1 MNGKGQQMTTP
12 GERIRQAREAK
23 GLSQTDLA
31 RRVGVK
37 QPSIQNIENGRTK
50 DPRKLMEI
58 AAVLDIPLA
67 ELRPTM
73 ATLNRIVAQPPAVA
87 NPQADFPVFF
97 ASPAA
102 GNDEGWVLSPEPVE
116 YVERPSL
123 LATVRGSYGLRVSGS
138 AMEPAYEPGDI
149 VFVHPYLPPVL
160 DSDVLLRGEA
170 EGLLRGTI
178 RRLVGETSS
187 AWRVRQWNPRRDSEL
202 ARSEW
207 PKADRVVGK
216 YNRK

>member
-1 MNGKGQQMTTP
+1 MTTP
-12 GERIRQAREAK
+12 GERIRQAREAR

-73 ATLNRIVAQPPAVA
+73 ATLSRIVAQPPAVA
-87 NPQADFPVFF
+87 NPQADFPVYF
-97 ASPAA
+97 ASPAP
-102 GNDEGWVLSPEPVE
+102 GEGWVLSPEPVE

-123 LATVRGSYGLRVSGS
+123 LATVRDSYGLRVSGS
-138 AMEPAYEPGDI
+138 AMEPAYEAGDI
-149 VFVHPYLPPVL
+149 VFVHPYLPPVA

-170 EGLLRGTI
+170 EGLLRGVI
-178 RRLVGETSS
+178 RRLVGETQS
-187 AWRVRQWNPRRDSEL
+187 AWHVRQWNPRRNSEL
-202 ARSEW
+202 ARHQW
-207 PKADRVVGK
+207 PRADRIVGK

>member
-1 MNGKGQQMTTP
+1 MTSP

-31 RRVGVK
+31 RQVGVK

-73 ATLNRIVAQPPAVA
+73 AALNRIVTQPPAVS

-102 GNDEGWVLSPEPVE
+102 SSDATWLLSADPVE

-123 LATVRGSYGLRVSGS
+123 LATVRDSYGLRVSGS
-138 AMEPAYEPGDI
+138 DMEPAYEPGDI
-149 VFVHPYLPPVL
+149 VFVHPYLPPVA

-170 EGLLRGTI
+170 DGVPRGII
-178 RRLVGETSS
+178 RRLVRETET
-187 AWRVRQWNPRRDSEL
+187 AWQVRQWSPRRDAEM
-202 ARSEW
+202 ARSKW
-207 PKADRVVGK
+207 PRAHRIVGK